1 MPRVIVN
8 GTELYHEIRGT
19 GAPLLLIMGATGDGG
34 HYDVLADL
42 LADEFTVIT
51 YDRRGNGRSP
61 VPAGWKTTSPEEQ
74 ADDAAGLLTAL
85 VRSPAAVFG
94 TSSGAN
100 FALCLL
106 ARHPAA
112 VCGAVLHEPALFA
125 FLDDL
130 DAVRAP
136 LKARIQSAMETGG
149 PPAATED
156 FWRYMAGDEAWNK
169 LAPDLRERMRASS
182 NTLFD
187 IELGTH
193 ERYLPDD
200 ETLAAIAPRVRLL
213 VSADG
218 LPVYTEA
225 ARKLGQRLGQD
236 VETTPG
242 AHAAYHDQPLELAQ
256 AVRPLLRELT
266 AINT

>member
-1 MPRVIVN
+1 MPRISVN
-8 GTELYHEIRGT
+8 GTELYYEIRGA
-19 GAPLLLIMGATGDGG
+19 GVPLLLVMGGSGDAG
-34 HYDVLADL
+34 HFDAIADL
-42 LADEFTVIT
+42 LSDEFTVVT

-61 VPAGWKTTSPEEQ
+61 APAGWKTTSPEEQ

-112 VCGAVLHEPALFA
+112 VCGAVLHVPALFA

-156 FWRYMAGDEAWNK
+156 FWRYMAGDDAWNK
-169 LAPDLRERMRASS
+169 LAPELRERVRASS
-182 NTLFD
+182 ETLFG
-187 IELGTH
+187 IELGTY
-193 ERYLPDD
+193 EQYLPDD
-200 ETLAAIAPRVRLL
+200 ETLAAVAPRVRLL

-218 LPVYTEA
+218 LPAYTEA
-225 ARKLGQRLGQD
+225 ARRLGQRLGRD
-236 VETTPG
+236 VEITPG
-242 AHAAYHDQPLELAQ
+242 THVAYHDHPIEFTQ
-256 AVRPLLRELT
+256 AIRRLLRELT
-266 AINT
+266 AISP

>member
-1 MPRVIVN
+1 MPTLRAN
-8 GTELYHEIRGT
+8 GAELYYEVRGAGPT
-19 GAPLLLIMGATGDGG
+19 VLLIMGATGDAG
-34 HYDVLADL
+34 HFEAFAGL
-42 LADEFTVIT
+42 LADEFFVVT
-51 YDRRGNGRSP
+51 YDRRGYGRSAAP
-61 VPAGWKTTSPEEQ
+61 PGWRTTSPEEQ
-74 ADDAAGLLTAL
+74 ADDAAALLAAL
-85 VRSPAAVFG
+85 GGPPAAVFG

-225 ARKLGQRLGQD
+225 ARQLGQRLGKD

-242 AHAAYHDQPLELAQ
+242 SHAAYHDHPLELAQ